1 MKKNQ
6 TEFGPNS
13 GLEEHAG
20 DSVKIIETVHVQER
34 LEMEVRKLEMGIW
47 LLFVWERVSKLFE

>member
-13 GLEEHAG
+13 GLEEHTG
-20 DSVKIIETVHVQER
+20 VSVKIIETVHVQKR